1 MKDKIKIEILSK
13 EIQRISDQM
22 NAVRII
28 NTQILGAGLLVIS
41 TVFTFG
47 MKEHIY
53 ESFLILPYLLL
64 GILHYN
70 LLLMAGTFTLAAYKG
85 NLEDHLNKELG
96 ENVIQWEYLAKKH
109 IRSSSINIG
118 IYSIY
123 FMVLVGCI
131 YIIYRSS
138 SQFIPIFEPLLFP
151 SYFVWSILSILLL
164 YNIYKVTNID
174 KKILKSLN

>member
-1 MKDKIKIEILSK
+1 MKNNVKIEILSK

-22 NAVRII
+22 NSVRII
-28 NTQILGAGLLVIS
+28 NTQILGAGLVVIS

-53 ESFLILPYLLL
+53 ESFLVLPYLLL

-85 NLEDHLNKELG
+85 NLENHLNKELG

-118 IYSIY
+118 IYSVY
-123 FMVLVGCI
+123 FMILIGCI
-131 YIIYRSS
+131 YIIYKSS
-138 SQFIPIFEPLLFP
+138 SKFIPLFEPLLLP
-151 SYFVWSILSILLL
+151 SYFIWGILTLLLL
-164 YNIYKVTNID
+164 YNIYKVTNLD
-174 KKILKSLN
+174 KKILKSLT